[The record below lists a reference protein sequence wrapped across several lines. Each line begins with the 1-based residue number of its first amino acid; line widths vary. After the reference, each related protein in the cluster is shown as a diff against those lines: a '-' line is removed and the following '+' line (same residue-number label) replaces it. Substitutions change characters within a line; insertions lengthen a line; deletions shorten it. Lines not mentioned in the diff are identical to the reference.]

1 MYFEAT
7 QLGFLAVMADPE
19 TPKACSA
26 CSFQT
31 TFYQSDVSRKKLD
44 EFKFQLV
51 PLSHSNCRQ
60 QVGIPVSFCWCVCF
74 FSPVPAVPRNYDVK
88 SVIKEQ
94 FSPS

>member
-7 QLGFLAVMADPE
+7 QLGFLAVTADPE

-31 TFYQSDVSRKKLD
+31 TFYQSDVSCKKLD

-60 QVGIPVSFCWCVCF
+60 QVGIPVWFCWCVCF
-74 FSPVPAVPRNYDVK
+74 FSPVPAIPRNYDVK